1 MKSFFTAFIMLA
13 ISAGIAAQV
22 RPAGTDGT
30 SSDRKDPAPQSFE
43 VKYEGGMFGYGKKES
58 GTLKFDDINERIVF
72 YGKDGK
78 EKFSIGFQQISVI
91 SPQSRSVTSTTGNV
105 VRNIPLP
112 GSVLGGLIKEKKRYL
127 IVQFADRD
135 ADVSGTVSFK
145 LDNLKLLESVIQTL
159 GEKAKMTQRGDA
171 YYRPRTV
178 RNEI

>member
-1 MKSFFTAFIMLA
+1 MKSLFTVALLFAAA
-13 ISAGIAAQV
+13 IGTAAQV
-22 RPAGTDGT
+22 RPADATQP
-30 SSDRKDPAPQSFE
+30 DRKPAAPQSFE
-43 VKYEGGMFGYGKKES
+43 AKYEGGMFGYGKKET
-58 GTLKFDDINERIVF
+58 GTLKFDDVNERIVF
-72 YGKDGK
+72 HGKDGK

-171 YYRPRTV
+171 FYRPRTV
-178 RNEI
+178 RTEI